1 MTPSF
6 VLKALCVGW
15 LSGVAMGLYAFQ
27 GSADALRVEVLLMG
41 FGLLIPIG
49 FWLCTRWRM
58 PRVEGLLLML
68 LGAAAGV
75 FLVGASFP
83 TVDSVAYK
91 VGEQPYEI
99 SGRIQGVD
107 YGERQQVTL
116 TQVEV
121 DGEAVRDRV
130 ILFLPA
136 IPEYRIGAELSATC
150 LLEAPEP
157 FDGFAYDRFLASKG
171 VFALC
176 FKPTRVEVEES
187 KRFQVASLRYLVID
201 GAEQLLG
208 EPHSA
213 LLAGLLIGEKR
224 FSQAWEDRFVATGTS
239 HIVAASGYNVTILA
253 YVAFTALVAIGLYRK
268 QAVLLVMLV
277 LVAYVFISGG
287 DPPVTRAGIMG
298 SIVIFSKFLGRSG
311 SVTNILL
318 LTASIMLALSP
329 GLLRYDV
336 GFQLSFLSTI
346 GLIYLSP
353 TLERFFTFVPESF
366 TLRESVTATV
376 TATLAT
382 LPVILSQ
389 FGVFSLAAV
398 PVNLL
403 ILPLVPYT
411 MAFGAI
417 AVSLSY
423 IVEPLAQIA
432 IAPTWLALEYMLLI
446 IESVASIP
454 GIALNPSIGWITQGI
469 LWALFLLWLNYA
481 TKPSRF
487 LRSSR

>member
-15 LSGVAMGLYAFQ
+15 LAGIATGLYAFQ
-27 GSADALRVEVLLMG
+27 GTAEALKVELLLVG
-41 FGLLIPIG
+41 FGLVALIG
-49 FWLCTRWRM
+49 FWLCARWRM

-75 FLVGASFP
+75 LLVGASFP
-83 TVDSVAYK
+83 KADSVAYK
-91 VGEQPYEI
+91 IGEQPYEI

-116 TQVEV
+116 TRVEV
-121 DGEAVRDRV
+121 DGEAVRDRI

-136 IPEYRIGAELSATC
+136 IPEYRIGSELSATC

-157 FDGFAYDRFLASKG
+157 FDGFAYDQFLASKG
-171 VFALC
+171 VYALC
-176 FKPTRVEVEES
+176 FQPSRVVVQES
-187 KRFQVASLRYLVID
+187 TAFHVASLRYLVID

-253 YVAFTALVAIGLYRK
+253 YVAFTALVAIGFYRK
-268 QAVLLVMLV
+268 QAVLLVMIAI
-277 LVAYVFISGG
+277 VAYVFISGG

-298 SIVIFSKFLGRSG
+298 SIVIFSTFLGRSG

-353 TLERFFTFVPESF
+353 TLERFFGFVPEAF

-389 FGVFSLAAV
+389 FGIFSLAAV

-417 AVSLSY
+417 ATALSY
-423 IVEPLAQIA
+423 VFEPLAQVI
-432 IAPTWLALEYMLLI
+432 IAPTWLSLEYMLLV
-446 IESVASIP
+446 IESVAAIP
-454 GIALNPSIGWITQGI
+454 GIAVNTSIGWISQGI
-469 LWALFLLWLNYA
+469 LWTMFLLWLNYA
-481 TKPSRF
+481 TKHSRS
-487 LRSSR
+487 LRSSH